1 VSDAP
6 RYIRPE
12 IFERTGT
19 IVAAH
24 STRHGGVSPTPLG
37 MNISFRVGD
46 EDQNV
51 GENRRRFLEG
61 FGIAERHL
69 AIPGQIHSA
78 TVRRA
83 VTPGHVPE
91 CDGLIT
97 NVPGVVLSVTVA
109 DCLPIL
115 LADPE
120 TRAVGAVHAGWR
132 GTAAGIAARAVE
144 FLADYFGVR
153 PSDLIAYLGPS
164 ARSCCYEVGEEVAAL
179 FDEPA
184 VRTDQGKYYLDLRA
198 ANERQLLDC
207 GVSPQNIESSP
218 DCTISRPDLYHSF
231 RRDGSRSG
239 RMMAVIGVLPIT
251 P

>member
-6 RYIRPE
+6 RYFRPK
-12 IFERTGT
+12 IFERTDT

-24 STRHGGVSPTPLG
+24 STRHGGVSPAPLG

-46 EDQNV
+46 LDQNV
-51 GENRRRFLEG
+51 RENRRRFLEG
-61 FGIAERHL
+61 LGIAEKHL

-78 TVRRA
+78 TVRRIE
-83 VTPGHVPE
+83 TPGHVPE

-97 NVPGVVLSVTVA
+97 GVPGVVLSVTVA
-109 DCLPIL
+109 DCLPVL
-115 LADPE
+115 LADPV
-120 TRAVGAVHAGWR
+120 TRTVGAVHAGWR
-132 GTAAGIAARAVE
+132 GTSACIAARAVE
-144 FLADYFGVR
+144 LLADQCGVR

-179 FDEPA
+179 FDGPA

-198 ANERQLLDC
+198 ANERQLLDY

-218 DCTISRPDLYHSF
+218 DCTISRPELYHSF

-239 RMMAVIGVLPIT
+239 RMMAVIGVLPVT